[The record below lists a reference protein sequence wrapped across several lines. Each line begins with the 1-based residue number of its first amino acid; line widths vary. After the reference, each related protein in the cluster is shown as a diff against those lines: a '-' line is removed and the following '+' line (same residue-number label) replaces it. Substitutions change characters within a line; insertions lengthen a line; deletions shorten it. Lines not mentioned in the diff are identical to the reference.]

1 MTIALPD
8 FIAELTQNPALFIT
22 VLLTLGVI
30 LVNGWTDAPNAIATC
45 VSTRSIGGS
54 SRDHYGGGFQLP
66 WSFGDDWPSTSPWP
80 KFFII

>member
-30 LVNGWTDAPNAIATC
+30 LVNGWTDASNAIATC
-45 VSTRSIGGS
+45 VSTRSMGVRPRS
-54 SRDHYGGGFQLP
+54 LWRRF
-66 WSFGDDWPSTSPWP
+66 STSLEFW
-80 KFFII
+80 

>member
-30 LVNGWTDAPNAIATC
+30 LVNGWTDAPQRHC
-45 VSTRSIGGS
+45 HLRL
-54 SRDHYGGGFQLP
+54 HQKHGGFVPRSL
-66 WSFGDDWPSTSPWP
+66 WRRFSTSLEFW
-80 KFFII
+80 